1 MRCLAVALASTL
13 LWTGAAGAQPRPDRE
28 ETARTRFAEGQA
40 AYQAGDFPRAAEAF
54 LAAYRAV
61 ASPEIAFNIAKV
73 HERMGDLDVAI
84 RYYELY
90 LRRAEIEESEAAHV
104 RDVVDRL
111 KAEKRRRSQAVQPV
125 AASQNELD
133 AEARTFFDRGMRM
146 FRRRDYA
153 GALQA
158 FQAALSFARQ
168 ARNPVPELFFNM
180 AATLER
186 LGRAPEAAGFYDNYL
201 RQHRELSDRERDEIR
216 RKIET
221 LCGDAPRCP

>member
-1 MRCLAVALASTL
+1 MRYWLPALTL
-13 LWTGAAGAQPRPDRE
+13 MLSWPGPVQGQPRPDRE
-28 ETARTRFAEGQA
+28 ETARTRFAQGQA
-40 AYQAGDFPRAAEAF
+40 AYQAGDFPAAAEAF

-61 ASPEIAFNIAKV
+61 PSPEIAFNIAKV

-90 LRRAEIEESEAAHV
+90 LRRSDLEESEAAQV
-104 RDVVDRL
+104 RDVVERL
-111 KAEKRRRSQAVQPV
+111 KAEKRRRSQTVQPV
-125 AASQNELD
+125 AASQGELD

-201 RQHRELSDRERDEIR
+201 RQHRELSDRERDQIR
-216 RKIET
+216 HKIEE
-221 LCGDAPRCP
+221 LCAGAPRCP